1 MRNPGKQMDVGIIGA
16 GWAGLATAIEL
27 TLSGCKVTI
36 YEAAKSIGG
45 RARRI
50 ESGSMASQ
58 LPVLDNGQHLLIGAY
73 TETQRLIE
81 IVSPGMSA
89 GGFLRV
95 PLTLDYPDGILL
107 KAFKLPA
114 PLHLAAGIL
123 FANGFSLA
131 EKLAAIGFIRHLQ
144 SQAFKPEA
152 PASVA
157 EAIANQ
163 PEKIRRYLWEPLC
176 VAALNTPANQASY
189 KVFARVLKDALTGS
203 RYASDFM
210 IPVCDLSGLF
220 PEPASDWLK
229 ERGAIINTQQRIRTI
244 KPGPN
249 GWKTD
254 CEVGE
259 ACHDV
264 LVIATSA
271 PQASSLL
278 SKFPECAQIVSQIE
292 ALRYQPIVTV
302 YVQYPVRL
310 DLRTPLT
317 GWIDPVP
324 FFVFDLEATHRRKG
338 FIAAVT
344 SAEGP
349 HLDWSDNRWLNEIHD
364 RIEQSQ
370 GSLPR
375 PRFIK
380 RIAEKRATFSCT
392 PDVVRP
398 EQTTPCKN
406 LFLVGD
412 YVEGPYPSTLE
423 GAVRSGVQC
432 AKLVTQLS

>member
-1 MRNPGKQMDVGIIGA
+1 MIDPGKKMDVGIIGA

-27 TLSGCKVTI
+27 TLSGCKVTV

-50 ESGSMASQ
+50 ESGSTESGQ
-58 LPVLDNGQHLLIGAY
+58 PVLDNGQHLLIGAY

-81 IVSPGMSA
+81 TVSPGMSA
-89 GGFLRV
+89 NGFLRL
-95 PLTLDYPDGILL
+95 PLTLDYPDGLLL
-107 KAFKLPA
+107 KSFRLPA
-114 PLHLAAGIL
+114 PLNLAAGIFL
-123 FANGFSLA
+123 ARGFSFT
-131 EKLAAIGFIRHLQ
+131 EKLAAIGFFRHLQ
-144 SQAFKPEA
+144 SQSFMPEA

-157 EAIANQ
+157 EAILNQ
-163 PEKIRRYLWEPLC
+163 PERIRRYLWEPLC
-176 VAALNTPANQASY
+176 VAALNTPADQASY
-189 KVFARVLKDALTGS
+189 RVFARVLKDALTGS

-210 IPVCDLSGLF
+210 IPVCDLTSLF
-220 PEPASDWLK
+220 PEPARDWLQK
-229 ERGAIINTQQRIRTI
+229 RGVTINTQQRIRSI
-244 KPGPN
+244 KRDSN

-271 PQASSLL
+271 VQASSLL
-278 SKFPECAQIVSQIE
+278 SQLPECARIVNQIE

-310 DLRTPLT
+310 VLRTPLT

-324 FFVFDLEATHRRKG
+324 FFVFDLDATHRRKG
-338 FIAAVT
+338 LIAAVA

-349 HLDWSDNRWLNEIHD
+349 HLDWSDDRWLSEIHD
-364 RIEQSQ
+364 RLEQSL
-370 GSLPR
+370 GPLPR

-380 RIAEKRATFSCT
+380 RMTERRATFSCT
-392 PDVVRP
+392 PEVVRP
-398 EQTTPCKN
+398 EQITPCKN
-406 LFLVGD
+406 LFLAGD
-412 YVEGPYPSTLE
+412 YVAGPYPATLE

-432 AKLVTQLS
+432 AKLVTQQS